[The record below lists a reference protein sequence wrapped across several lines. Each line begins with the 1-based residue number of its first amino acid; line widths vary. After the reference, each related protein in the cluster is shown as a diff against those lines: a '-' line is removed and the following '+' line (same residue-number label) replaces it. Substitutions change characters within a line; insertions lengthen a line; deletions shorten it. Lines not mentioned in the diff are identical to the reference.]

1 MRDHLSHLSIDNTSK
16 HRGTHSIYTLL
27 SSIDLLV
34 MLESLFKVA
43 LSWDK
48 LLVIVSWS
56 GALRG
61 VRSEARQSKVA
72 GQFLVRRVS
81 SILQIP
87 PGGGGGWLETKD
99 NKTNAMFA
107 SNKFLAY

>member
-34 MLESLFKVA
+34 MLESLFKVP

-48 LLVIVSWS
+48 PLVNCVQV
-56 GALRG
+56 RCNE
-61 VRSEARQSKVA
+61 RSEARQSKVA
-72 GQFLVRRVS
+72 GQFLVFRVS